1 MGGILA
7 DLGLSSF
14 QLDEPQRGF
23 SFRDDGPLDM
33 RFDGSAEVP
42 TAADLL
48 ADLSEDALA
57 QLFRRFGDEPHAR
70 RIARGLVEHRTVGPV
85 TTTRQLAEL
94 VERLRPRRQAGRGS
108 RLHPATLVF
117 QALRIAVNDELTGLR
132 PFVRD
137 CVDALAPG
145 GRLAIISFH
154 RGEDREIKNA
164 LRDLSGRC
172 TCPPELMRCECGRIK
187 HVELLTKRPVEPSPQ
202 EAAENPRAR
211 SARLRVAEKVA

>member
-1 MGGILA
+1 VGGLVA

-14 QLDEPQRGF
+14 QLDDPRRGF

-33 RFDGSAEVP
+33 RFDATAAVP
-42 TAADLL
+42 TAADLV
-48 ADLSEDALA
+48 ADLPEDALA
-57 QLFRRFGDEPHAR
+57 QLFRDYGDEPHSR
-70 RIARGLVEHRTVGPV
+70 RIARGLVEHRSIGAV

-94 VERLRPRRQAGRGS
+94 VESLRPRRKAGRGQ

-117 QALRIAVNDELTGLR
+117 QALRIAVNDELSGLR
-132 PFVRD
+132 RFVRD
-137 CVDALAPG
+137 CVDTLAPG

-172 TCPPELMRCECGRIK
+172 TCPPQAMRCECGRIK
-187 HVELLTKRPVEPSPQ
+187 HVDLLTKKPVEASPQ

-211 SARLRVAEKVA
+211 SARMRVAEKAA